1 MWFNF
6 FKEFILWLS
15 DIDARLLLI
24 VNGAHSPF
32 FDSVMWC
39 ISGRW
44 IWVPFYAVL
53 AYLLFRR
60 MSWKRASIC
69 LVTIGLIILAADQTC
84 ATLIRPEIGRLRP
97 ANLNNP
103 LSSFVHV
110 VNGYRGGRYGFPS
123 CHAANTFALAV
134 FMSLVIRHKWFTV
147 MMFSWA
153 FVVSYSRMYL
163 GVHYFGDLF
172 CGATIGSLF
181 AVLFY
186 YLQNYLFKRLNI
198 LLLSAKTP
206 KSIKNLPEVL

>member
-32 FDSVMWC
+32 FDSVMGC

-44 IWVPFYAVL
+44 IWLPFYAVL

-97 ANLNNP
+97 ANINNP

-198 LLLSAKTP
+198 
-206 KSIKNLPEVL
+206 

>member
-153 FVVSYSRMYL
+153 FIVSYSRMYL

-186 YLQNYLFKRLNI
+186 YIQNYLFKRLNI
-198 LLLSAKTP
+198 
-206 KSIKNLPEVL
+206 

>member
-44 IWVPFYAVL
+44 IWLPFYAVL

-198 LLLSAKTP
+198 
-206 KSIKNLPEVL
+206 

>member
-44 IWVPFYAVL
+44 IWLPFYAVL

-84 ATLIRPEIGRLRP
+84 ATLIRQEIGRLRP

-153 FVVSYSRMYL
+153 FIVSYSRMYL

-198 LLLSAKTP
+198 
-206 KSIKNLPEVL
+206 

>member
-163 GVHYFGDLF
+163 GVHYFVDLF

-198 LLLSAKTP
+198 
-206 KSIKNLPEVL
+206 

>member
-97 ANLNNP
+97 ANLNSP

-153 FVVSYSRMYL
+153 FIVSYSRMYL

-198 LLLSAKTP
+198 
-206 KSIKNLPEVL
+206 

>member
-84 ATLIRPEIGRLRP
+84 ATHIRPEIGRLRP

-198 LLLSAKTP
+198 
-206 KSIKNLPEVL
+206 

>member
-15 DIDARLLLI
+15 DIEARLLLI

-32 FDSVMWC
+32 FDAVMWC

-44 IWVPFYAVL
+44 IWLPFYAVL

-153 FVVSYSRMYL
+153 FIVSYSRMYL

-198 LLLSAKTP
+198 
-206 KSIKNLPEVL
+206 

>member
-134 FMSLVIRHKWFTV
+134 FMSLVIRHKWFIV

-153 FVVSYSRMYL
+153 FIVSYSRMYL

-198 LLLSAKTP
+198 
-206 KSIKNLPEVL
+206 

>member
-6 FKEFILWLS
+6 FKGFILWLS

-110 VNGYRGGRYGFPS
+110 VNAYRGGRYGFPS

-198 LLLSAKTP
+198 
-206 KSIKNLPEVL
+206 

>member
-147 MMFSWA
+147 MMFSLA
-153 FVVSYSRMYL
+153 FIVSYSRMYL

-198 LLLSAKTP
+198 
-206 KSIKNLPEVL
+206 

>member
-97 ANLNNP
+97 AYLNNP

-153 FVVSYSRMYL
+153 FIVSYSRMYL

-198 LLLSAKTP
+198 
-206 KSIKNLPEVL
+206 

>member
-44 IWVPFYAVL
+44 VWVPFYAVL

-103 LSSFVHV
+103 LSSFVYV

-153 FVVSYSRMYL
+153 FIVSYSRMYL

-198 LLLSAKTP
+198 
-206 KSIKNLPEVL
+206 

>member
-32 FDSVMWC
+32 FDAVMWC

-44 IWVPFYAVL
+44 VWVPFYAVL

-84 ATLIRPEIGRLRP
+84 ASLIRPEIGRLRP

-198 LLLSAKTP
+198 
-206 KSIKNLPEVL
+206 

>member
-84 ATLIRPEIGRLRP
+84 ATLIRTEIGRLRP

-198 LLLSAKTP
+198 
-206 KSIKNLPEVL
+206 

>member
-44 IWVPFYAVL
+44 IWVPFHAVL

-153 FVVSYSRMYL
+153 FIVSYSRMYL

-198 LLLSAKTP
+198 
-206 KSIKNLPEVL
+206 

>member
-97 ANLNNP
+97 AYLNNP

-198 LLLSAKTP
+198 
-206 KSIKNLPEVL
+206 

>member
-24 VNGAHSPF
+24 VNGAHGPF

-198 LLLSAKTP
+198 
-206 KSIKNLPEVL
+206 

>member
-186 YLQNYLFKRLNI
+186 CLQNYLFKRLNI
-198 LLLSAKTP
+198 
-206 KSIKNLPEVL
+206 

>member
-44 IWVPFYAVL
+44 IWVPFCAVL

-153 FVVSYSRMYL
+153 FIVSYSRMYL

-198 LLLSAKTP
+198 
-206 KSIKNLPEVL
+206 

>member
-6 FKEFILWLS
+6 FKGFILWLS

-198 LLLSAKTP
+198 
-206 KSIKNLPEVL
+206 

>member
-44 IWVPFYAVL
+44 IWVLFYAVL

-97 ANLNNP
+97 ANFNNP

-153 FVVSYSRMYL
+153 FIVSYSRMYL

-198 LLLSAKTP
+198 
-206 KSIKNLPEVL
+206 

>member
-32 FDSVMWC
+32 FDAVMWC

-44 IWVPFYAVL
+44 IWLPFYAVL

-153 FVVSYSRMYL
+153 FIVSYSRMYL

-198 LLLSAKTP
+198 
-206 KSIKNLPEVL
+206 

>member
-32 FDSVMWC
+32 FDAVMWC

-44 IWVPFYAVL
+44 VWIPFYAVL

-153 FVVSYSRMYL
+153 FIVSYSRMYL

-198 LLLSAKTP
+198 
-206 KSIKNLPEVL
+206 

>member
-172 CGATIGSLF
+172 CGVTIGSLF

-198 LLLSAKTP
+198 
-206 KSIKNLPEVL
+206 

>member
-69 LVTIGLIILAADQTC
+69 LVTIGLIILAADQIC

-153 FVVSYSRMYL
+153 FIVSYSRMYL

-198 LLLSAKTP
+198 
-206 KSIKNLPEVL
+206 

>member
-44 IWVPFYAVL
+44 IWIPFYAVL

-69 LVTIGLIILAADQTC
+69 LVTIGLIILSADQTC

-153 FVVSYSRMYL
+153 FIVSYSRMYL

-198 LLLSAKTP
+198 
-206 KSIKNLPEVL
+206 

>member
-1 MWFNF
+1 MWFKF

-103 LSSFVHV
+103 LSSFMHV

-198 LLLSAKTP
+198 
-206 KSIKNLPEVL
+206 

>member
-53 AYLLFRR
+53 AYLLFHR

-198 LLLSAKTP
+198 
-206 KSIKNLPEVL
+206 

>member
-153 FVVSYSRMYL
+153 FIVSYSRMYL

-186 YLQNYLFKRLNI
+186 YLPNYLFKRLNI
-198 LLLSAKTP
+198 
-206 KSIKNLPEVL
+206 

>member
-153 FVVSYSRMYL
+153 FVVSYSRM
-163 GVHYFGDLF
+163 
-172 CGATIGSLF
+172 
-181 AVLFY
+181 
-186 YLQNYLFKRLNI
+186 
-198 LLLSAKTP
+198 
-206 KSIKNLPEVL
+206 

>member
-24 VNGAHSPF
+24 ANGAHSPF

-69 LVTIGLIILAADQTC
+69 LVTIELIILAADQTC

-198 LLLSAKTP
+198 
-206 KSIKNLPEVL
+206 

>member
-147 MMFSWA
+147 MMFSWT

-198 LLLSAKTP
+198 
-206 KSIKNLPEVL
+206 

>member
-84 ATLIRPEIGRLRP
+84 ATLIRPEIGRVRP

-198 LLLSAKTP
+198 
-206 KSIKNLPEVL
+206 

>member
-1 MWFNF
+1 MWFYF
-6 FKEFILWLS
+6 FKKFILWLS

-153 FVVSYSRMYL
+153 FIVSYSRMYL

-198 LLLSAKTP
+198 
-206 KSIKNLPEVL
+206 

>member
-134 FMSLVIRHKWFTV
+134 FMSFVIRHKWFTV

-198 LLLSAKTP
+198 
-206 KSIKNLPEVL
+206 

>member
-44 IWVPFYAVL
+44 VWVPFYAVL

-198 LLLSAKTP
+198 
-206 KSIKNLPEVL
+206 

>member
-69 LVTIGLIILAADQTC
+69 LVTIGLIIFAADQTC

-198 LLLSAKTP
+198 
-206 KSIKNLPEVL
+206 

>member
-181 AVLFY
+181 SVLFY

-198 LLLSAKTP
+198 
-206 KSIKNLPEVL
+206 

>member
-110 VNGYRGGRYGFPS
+110 VNGYRGGRYCFPS

-198 LLLSAKTP
+198 
-206 KSIKNLPEVL
+206 